1 MRLIDADELL
11 KEVIGMKDGWY
22 TPPEGVRTV
31 EDLIR
36 VAPTVVTSNTV
47 SREQFDGHKTVVGR
61 RLDAGIY
68 F

>member
-22 TPPEGVRTV
+22 IPPEGVRTV

-36 VAPTVVTSNTV
+36 VAPTIVTSNTV
-47 SREQFDGHKTVVGR
+47 SPEQFDAHKTVVGR